1 MDKIG
6 LGKGLSAILGEIE
19 PTQAPSGK
27 TDAIELVSIQS
38 LQPGRYQPR
47 RVFAPEQL
55 NDLVASIS
63 AKGVLQPLL
72 IRPLSD
78 KPGKYEIIAG
88 ERRWR
93 AATQAGL
100 TQVPAIIRHFSD
112 KETLEVSLIEN
123 LQRQDLNALEEA
135 DAYARLMKEFN
146 YTQEELAKVVGKS
159 RSHVANMM
167 RLLELPSEIK
177 HLLESNALSAG
188 HARALLNTA
197 HPEVLAKKII
207 DMGLNVRQAEQLAMR
222 EGAKKARTAPVLPS
236 PERKDRDILALEA
249 ELSALLKTAVSIKW
263 TGKTG
268 KITLVCNK
276 LEKLDTI
283 LQRLTNG
290 GPVED

>member
-6 LGKGLSAILGEIE
+6 LGKGLSAILGEIDPVQE
-19 PTQAPSGK
+19 AGEK
-27 TDAIELVSIQS
+27 ADVVELVPVQS

-47 RVFAPEQL
+47 KVFAPEQL
-55 NDLVASIS
+55 ADLVASIA

-72 IRPLSD
+72 VRPIAD
-78 KPGKYEIIAG
+78 NKYEIIAG

-93 AATQAGL
+93 AASQAGL
-100 TQVPAIIRHFSD
+100 KQVPAIVRHFSD

-135 DAYARLMKEFN
+135 AAYARLMKEFQ
-146 YTQEELAKVVGKS
+146 YTQEELSKVVGKS

-167 RLLELPSEIK
+167 RLLDLPDSVK
-177 HLLESNALSAG
+177 KLLESNELSAG

-197 HPEVLAKKII
+197 HPETLAKKII
-207 DMGLNVRQAEQLAMR
+207 AQGLNVRQAEQLAMQTKKPR
-222 EGAKKARTAPVLPS
+222 ATGAAPAH
-236 PERKDRDILALEA
+236 EHKDRDILALEA

-263 TGKTG
+263 TGKSG
-268 KITLVCNK
+268 KITVACNN

-283 LQRLTNG
+283 LQRLTTG

>member
-6 LGKGLSAILGEIE
+6 LGKGLSAILGEIDPVQE
-19 PTQAPSGK
+19 AGEK
-27 TDAIELVSIQS
+27 ADVVELVPVQS

-47 RVFAPEQL
+47 KVFAPEQL
-55 NDLVASIS
+55 ADLVASIA

-72 IRPLSD
+72 VRPIAD
-78 KPGKYEIIAG
+78 NKYEIIAG

-93 AATQAGL
+93 AASQAGL
-100 TQVPAIIRHFSD
+100 KQVPAIVRHFSD

-135 DAYARLMKEFN
+135 AAYARLMKEFQ
-146 YTQEELAKVVGKS
+146 YTQEELSKVVGKS

-167 RLLELPSEIK
+167 RLLELPDSVK
-177 HLLESNALSAG
+177 KLLESNELSAG

-197 HPEVLAKKII
+197 HPETLAKKII
-207 DMGLNVRQAEQLAMR
+207 AQGLNVRQAEQLAMQT
-222 EGAKKARTAPVLPS
+222 KKPRATGTTPAH
-236 PERKDRDILALEA
+236 EHKDRDILALEA

-263 TGKTG
+263 TGKSG
-268 KITLVCNK
+268 KITVACNN

-283 LQRLTNG
+283 LQRLTTG